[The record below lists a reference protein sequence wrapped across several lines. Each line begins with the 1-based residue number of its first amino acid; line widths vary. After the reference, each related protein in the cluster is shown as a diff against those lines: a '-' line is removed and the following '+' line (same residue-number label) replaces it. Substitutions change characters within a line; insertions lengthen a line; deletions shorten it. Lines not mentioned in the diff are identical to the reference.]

1 VDDEDKH
8 VWVTRSSQVLKVRMF
23 LYIVLP
29 KVNLSKVF
37 FITYAVFKVAELD
50 AVVTPEEQVVSI
62 DQIINPSML
71 FRDVDTLK
79 VNISSGSF
87 LARISSI
94 LIVVDCWSFLFLLFH
109 VLLYNMSVK
118 SFSIRVVL

>member
-1 VDDEDKH
+1 
-8 VWVTRSSQVLKVRMF
+8 MF